1 MRFVKYT
8 NEQMERLKKYEK
20 PLKTAY
26 QARYARFMNG
36 EELDEIAAVWGEAI
50 GDKDFKFNS
59 TCPVCVI
66 NFLNDVATPYF
77 RQLKE
82 KEKEENKKSEVAEET
97 EPDTV
102 KGSASKDK
110 NKKPVKRATKKDK

>member
-1 MRFVKYT
+1 MKFVKYT
-8 NEQMERLKKYEK
+8 SEQMERLKKYEK

-82 KEKEENKKSEVAEET
+82 KEEKKKSEVAEET

-102 KGSASKDK
+102 KGSTSKDK

>member
-1 MRFVKYT
+1 
-8 NEQMERLKKYEK
+8 MERLKKYEK

-82 KEKEENKKSEVAEET
+82 TEKEEKKEVAEET
-97 EPDTV
+97 EPNTV
-102 KGSASKDK
+102 KGSTSKDK
-110 NKKPVKRATKKDK
+110 IRNP

>member
-8 NEQMERLKKYEK
+8 SEQMERLKKYEK

-82 KEKEENKKSEVAEET
+82 TEKRLEVAKET

-110 NKKPVKRATKKDK
+110 NKKPVKGATKKDK

>member
-8 NEQMERLKKYEK
+8 SEQMERLKKYEK

-26 QARYARFMNG
+26 QARYARFMNS

-82 KEKEENKKSEVAEET
+82 MEKKKSEVAEET

-102 KGSASKDK
+102 KGSASKNK
-110 NKKPVKRATKKDK
+110 NKKPVKGATKKDK

>member
-1 MRFVKYT
+1 
-8 NEQMERLKKYEK
+8 MERLKKYEK

-82 KEKEENKKSEVAEET
+82 TEKKKSEVAKET

-102 KGSASKDK
+102 KGSASNDK
-110 NKKPVKRATKKDK
+110 NKKPVKGATKKDK

>member
-8 NEQMERLKKYEK
+8 SEQMERLKKYEK

-36 EELDEIAAVWGEAI
+36 DELDEIAEIWGEAI

-82 KEKEENKKSEVAEET
+82 MEKKKSEVAEET

-102 KGSASKDK
+102 KGSTSKDK
-110 NKKPVKRATKKDK
+110 NKKPVKGATKKDK

>member
-1 MRFVKYT
+1 MKFVKYT
-8 NEQMERLKKYEK
+8 SEQMERLKKYER

-36 EELDEIAAVWGEAI
+36 DELDEIAAVWGEAI

-66 NFLNDVATPYF
+66 NFLDEVATPYF

-82 KEKEENKKSEVAEET
+82 KEKEEKKSEVAEET

>member
-1 MRFVKYT
+1 MKFVKYT
-8 NEQMERLKKYEK
+8 SEQMERLKKYEK

-66 NFLNDVATPYF
+66 NFLDEVATPYF

-82 KEKEENKKSEVAEET
+82 MEEKKSEVAEET

>member
-8 NEQMERLKKYEK
+8 SEQMGMLKKYEK

-36 EELDEIAAVWGEAI
+36 DELDEIAEIWGEAI

-82 KEKEENKKSEVAEET
+82 TEKEEKRSEVAEET
-97 EPDTV
+97 EPNTV
-102 KGSASKDK
+102 KGSTSKDK
-110 NKKPVKRATKKDK
+110 NKKPVKGATKKDK

>member
-1 MRFVKYT
+1 
-8 NEQMERLKKYEK
+8 MERLKKYEK

-26 QARYARFMNG
+26 QARYARFMNS

-82 KEKEENKKSEVAEET
+82 MEKKKSEVAEET

-102 KGSASKDK
+102 KGSASKNK
-110 NKKPVKRATKKDK
+110 NKKPVKGATKKDK

>member
-1 MRFVKYT
+1 
-8 NEQMERLKKYEK
+8 MERLKKYEK

-36 EELDEIAAVWGEAI
+36 EELDEIAAIWGEAI

-66 NFLNDVATPYF
+66 NFLKDVATPYF

-82 KEKEENKKSEVAEET
+82 MEKKKSEVAEET

-102 KGSASKDK
+102 KGSTSKDK
-110 NKKPVKRATKKDK
+110 NKKPVKGSTKKDK

>member
-8 NEQMERLKKYEK
+8 SEQMERLKKYEK

-82 KEKEENKKSEVAEET
+82 KEEKKKSEVAEET

-102 KGSASKDK
+102 KGSTSKDK

>member
-1 MRFVKYT
+1 MKFVKYT
-8 NEQMERLKKYEK
+8 SEQMERLKKYEK

-82 KEKEENKKSEVAEET
+82 MEKKEVAEET
-97 EPDTV
+97 EPNTV
-102 KGSASKDK
+102 KGSTSKDK
-110 NKKPVKRATKKDK
+110 NKKPVKGATKKDK

>member
-1 MRFVKYT
+1 MKFVKYT
-8 NEQMERLKKYEK
+8 SEQMERLKKYER

-26 QARYARFMNG
+26 QARYARFMNSG
-36 EELDEIAAVWGEAI
+36 ELDEIAEIWGEAI

-66 NFLNDVATPYF
+66 NFLDEVATPYF

-82 KEKEENKKSEVAEET
+82 MEKSEVAEET
-97 EPDTV
+97 EPNTV
-102 KGSASKDK
+102 KGSTSKDK
-110 NKKPVKRATKKDK
+110 NKKPVKGATKKDK

>member
-8 NEQMERLKKYEK
+8 SEQMERLKKYEK

-26 QARYARFMNG
+26 QARYARFMNSG
-36 EELDEIAAVWGEAI
+36 ELDEIAEIWGEAI

-66 NFLNDVATPYF
+66 NFLDEVATPYF

-82 KEKEENKKSEVAEET
+82 MEKKKEVAEET

-102 KGSASKDK
+102 KGSTSKDK
-110 NKKPVKRATKKDK
+110 NKKPVKGATKKDK

>member
-1 MRFVKYT
+1 MKFVKYT
-8 NEQMERLKKYEK
+8 SEQMERLKKYEK

-82 KEKEENKKSEVAEET
+82 MEKKKSEVAEET
-97 EPDTV
+97 ELDTV

-110 NKKPVKRATKKDK
+110 NKNPVKRATKKDK

>member
-8 NEQMERLKKYEK
+8 SEQMERLKKYEK

-36 EELDEIAAVWGEAI
+36 DELDEIAAVWGEAI

-82 KEKEENKKSEVAEET
+82 MEKRSEVAEET

-102 KGSASKDK
+102 KGSATKDK
-110 NKKPVKRATKKDK
+110 NKKPVKGATKKDK